1 MAEGPILAVR
11 DLVKQYRG
19 VEALGGVSFSLAR
32 GCFLGVVGLSGSGKS
47 TLARCI
53 AGFEAPTSGTIERN
67 APVQLIF
74 QQPAASL
81 NPRFTAQEIVVEPLR
96 IAGCRDRK
104 LLAERAIAAL
114 QMVGLPES
122 VLAARAHKLSGGER
136 QRLATA
142 RALITDPGLLV
153 LDESFAGLDLSVQ
166 AQVEALLLDLRARRS
181 LSAILISHDLGAV
194 ARLSDEIAVMEAGS
208 FVEYR
213 RAADLLAAPEHPRT
227 RELLAAAAELSL
239 EGTAG

>member
-53 AGFEAPTSGTIERN
+53 AGFETPTSGTIERN

-74 QQPAASL
+74 QQPGASL

-96 IAGCRDRK
+96 ISGCLDRK
-104 LLAERAIAAL
+104 LLAARAVAAL

-142 RALITDPGLLV
+142 RALITDPGLLI

-166 AQVEALLLDLRARRS
+166 AQVEALLLDLRTRRG

-194 ARLSDEIAVMEAGS
+194 ARLSDEIAVMDGGS
-208 FVEYR
+208 FVEHR

-227 RELLAAAAELSL
+227 RELLAAAAALSL
-239 EGTAG
+239 EGMAG